1 MRRRRTNLAFL
12 LGLSA
17 CQTAIENNTRA
28 EPSFIQVSLGSSQ
41 VTGSLE
47 APLDFSSE
55 EQMVGLAIET
65 LDRMGDPIDF
75 EGSLQLNVRPGSLT
89 GSPYVSVSGGQ
100 WSGEVGIKNGF
111 GPTRVW
117 FTENAPLGSEND
129 ASYATGVSDPLFFAI
144 PTIGEMNRID
154 DHESNQLAK
163 EFAEIRAVDRDI
175 RIVTVGTNG
184 FWATDMLDAAGEHNS
199 LFVYTFSKPE
209 DDVQVGRRLSLLT
222 GNNQEY
228 LATTQISFPTLEV
241 TDEPALEM
249 PAASELPENLCG
261 ATDTLEGY
269 ESALVSL
276 KNVQIPDGFG
286 TDLSDED
293 YEDYINYGQ
302 WPVVHTTGG
311 CTWYISS
318 AVPCPNFS
326 PTDGLALA
334 EVTGMLSEVWD
345 KWILTIRSPDDLPA
359 GVCGGTQG
367 PQPIGPARPLPR
379 EAPTS
384 WNRK

>member
-1 MRRRRTNLAFL
+1 MRRRRTNLTFL
-12 LGLSA
+12 LGLTA
-17 CQTAIENNTRA
+17 CQNAMIPPVHL
-28 EPSFIQVSLGSSQ
+28 EPSFIQVSLGDNQ
-41 VTGSLE
+41 ATGSQE
-47 APLDFSSE
+47 EPLSFSSE
-55 EQMVGLAIET
+55 EQMVALSIET
-65 LDRMGDPIDF
+65 LDRNGDPIDF
-75 EGSLQLNVRPGSLT
+75 EGTLQLNVRPGSLT

-100 WSGEVGIKNGF
+100 WSGQVGIKNGF

-117 FTENAPLGSEND
+117 FTENAALGSENEPT
-129 ASYATGVSDPLFFAI
+129 YATGVSDPLYFAI
-144 PTIGEMNRID
+144 PTLGEMNRID
-154 DHESNQLAK
+154 DHESNQLEK

-175 RIVTVGTNG
+175 RITTVGTNG
-184 FWATDMLDAAGEHNS
+184 FWATDMQDEAGEHNS
-199 LFVYTFSKPE
+199 IFVYTFSKP
-209 DDVQVGRRLSLLT
+209 DHDVQVGRRLSLLT

-241 TDEPALEM
+241 TDEPAMDM
-249 PAASELPENLCG
+249 PEPTELPVNLCG

-269 ESALVSL
+269 ESALVTL

-302 WPVVHTTGG
+302 WPVAHTTGG
-311 CTWYISS
+311 CKWYISS
-318 AVPCPNFS
+318 TIPCPNFTPS
-326 PTDGLALA
+326 DGLALA

-345 KWILTIRSPDDLPA
+345 KWILTIRSPEDLPT
-359 GVCGGTQG
+359 GVCGGTEG

>member
-1 MRRRRTNLAFL
+1 MRRRRTNLTFL
-12 LGLSA
+12 LGLAA
-17 CQTAIENNTRA
+17 CQTPTESPTAL
-28 EPSFIQVSLGSSQ
+28 EPSFIQVSLGSGQ
-41 VTGSLE
+41 VTGSLDN
-47 APLDFSSE
+47 PLDFSSE
-55 EQMVGLAIET
+55 EQMVDLSIET
-65 LDRMGDPIDF
+65 LDRNGDPIDF
-75 EGSLQLNVRPGSLT
+75 EGTLQLNVRPGTLT
-89 GSPYVSVSGGQ
+89 GNPYVSVNGGK

-117 FTENAPLGSEND
+117 FTENAPLGSENE
-129 ASYATGVSDPLFFAI
+129 ATYATGVSDPLYFAI

-175 RIVTVGTNG
+175 RVVTVGTNG

-199 LFVYTFSKPE
+199 IFVYTFSKP
-209 DDVQVGRRLSLLT
+209 DPDVQVGRRLSLLT

-241 TDEPALEM
+241 TDEPVLEM
-249 PAASELPENLCG
+249 PAPSELPENLCG
-261 ATDTLEGY
+261 ATDILEGY
-269 ESALVSL
+269 ESALVNL

-302 WPVVHTTGG
+302 WPVVHTSGG

-318 AVPCPNFS
+318 AVPCPSFL
-326 PTDGLALA
+326 PTDGLVLA

-345 KWILTIRSPDDLPA
+345 KWILNIRSPDDLPA

-367 PQPIGPARPLPR
+367 PQPVGPARPLPR